1 MVYKLTSSREIIAK
15 IFADLDIKE
24 DGQRVSDM
32 IEWISEA
39 VEKIGA
45 VSQLKRVVS
54 GSNGEGYI
62 EIKNYQGALPND
74 MFRLNGVQYGPA
86 ITGPWSPMRKST
98 GTFELWPSVE
108 TRYKDRLVRD
118 QDLID
123 TVKSLYVKYV
133 EDPIYAWFNKMD
145 NETALEI
152 LNTNQNVRTI
162 LTNLINAGSGI
173 SHSGHNSQ
181 YLKYYI
187 KPGYIVTNIPSG
199 YIKLSYDALYKD
211 DDGYLLIPDVI
222 SYKEAIYW
230 YVVSKLKYPEYLAG
244 RMNREIWYD
253 IKRSWNFYCGQAY
266 AEAMMPDSED
276 MENIK
281 DEWIRLVPNMSIG
294 DDYENEYGRQIIKNH
309 NR

>member
-15 IFADLDIKE
+15 IFSDLDIKE
-24 DGQRVSDM
+24 DGQRISDI

-54 GSNGEGYI
+54 GSDGEGYL
-62 EIKNYQGALPND
+62 ELKDNQAALPTN
-74 MFRLNGVQYGPA
+74 MFRLNGVQYGPT
-86 ITGPWSPMRKST
+86 INGPWIPARKAA
-98 GTFELWPSVE
+98 GRFESWPSVE
-108 TRYKDRLVRD
+108 SRYKDRLVRD

-123 TVKSLYVKYV
+123 TVKSLYQKYV
-133 EDPIYAWFNKMD
+133 DDPIYTWFNKMD

-162 LTNLINAGSGI
+162 LTNLINSGA
-173 SHSGHNSQ
+173 SFSDVDKSGYIKY
-181 YLKYYI
+181 YLK
-187 KPGYIVTNIPSG
+187 PGHIVVNVPSG
-199 YIKLSYDALYKD
+199 YIKLSYDALYTD
-211 DDGYLLIPDVI
+211 DDGYLLIPDVQ

-244 RMNREIWYD
+244 RMNREVWYD
-253 IKRSWNFYCGQAY
+253 IKRSWNFYCKQAY
-266 AEAMMPDSED
+266 GEAMMPDAED
-276 MENIK
+276 MEIIQ
-281 DEWIRLVPNMSIG
+281 DEWIRLLPNISIG
-294 DDYENEYGRQIIKNH
+294 DGYENEYGRQYIKNH